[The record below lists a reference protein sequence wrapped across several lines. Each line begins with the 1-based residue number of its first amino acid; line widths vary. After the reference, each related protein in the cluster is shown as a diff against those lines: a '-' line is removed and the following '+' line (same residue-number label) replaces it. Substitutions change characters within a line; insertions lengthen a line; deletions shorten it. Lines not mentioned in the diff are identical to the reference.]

1 MSPPLN
7 WRNLGLAPSAY
18 PGYQQS
24 TWLSVA
30 LKELLNLGSFQEKAP
45 LKPIHYSLCTL
56 PVTPPANQAPISA
69 PIPEV
74 VADSHERVDLSIVD
88 RGWYVVQFE
97 DTAGKVKMNYVCQ
110 NVGEDG
116 EDVVINSY
124 LKVTSSK
131 NSCRQEGRLFK
142 KYPDEE
148 RALRSQ
154 FLAQLPTPEYKASG
168 RVLFDDCVGFFCQV
182 EL

>member
-1 MSPPLN
+1 M
-7 WRNLGLAPSAY
+7 APSAY
-18 PGYQQS
+18 PGYQQP
-24 TWLSVA
+24 TWLNVA
-30 LKELLNLGSFQEKAP
+30 LKELLNLGSFL
-45 LKPIHYSLCTL
+45 LKPIHDSLCAL

-74 VADSHERVDLSIVD
+74 VADSHDRDDLSIVD
-88 RGWYVVQFE
+88 GGWYVVQIE

-124 LKVTSSK
+124 LKVYSSK
-131 NSCRQEGRLFK
+131 HSCRQEGRLFK

-148 RALRSQ
+148 RAVQSQ
-154 FLAQLPTPEYKASG
+154 F
-168 RVLFDDCVGFFCQV
+168 
-182 EL
+182 

>member
-1 MSPPLN
+1 M
-7 WRNLGLAPSAY
+7 APSAY
-18 PGYQQS
+18 PGYQQP
-24 TWLSVA
+24 TWLNVA
-30 LKELLNLGSFQEKAP
+30 LKELLNLGSFL
-45 LKPIHYSLCTL
+45 LKPIHDSLCAL

-74 VADSHERVDLSIVD
+74 VADSHDRDDLSIVD
-88 RGWYVVQFE
+88 GGWYVVQIE

-124 LKVTSSK
+124 LKVYSSK

-148 RALRSQ
+148 RAVQSQ
-154 FLAQLPTPEYKASG
+154 F
-168 RVLFDDCVGFFCQV
+168 
-182 EL
+182 

>member
-1 MSPPLN
+1 M
-7 WRNLGLAPSAY
+7 APSAY
-18 PGYQQS
+18 PGYQQP
-24 TWLSVA
+24 TWLNVA
-30 LKELLNLGSFQEKAP
+30 LKELLNLGSFL
-45 LKPIHYSLCTL
+45 LKPIHDSLCAL

-74 VADSHERVDLSIVD
+74 VADSHDRDDLSIVD
-88 RGWYVVQFE
+88 GGWYVVQIE

-124 LKVTSSK
+124 LKVYSSK

-148 RALRSQ
+148 RAVQSQ
-154 FLAQLPTPEYKASG
+154 FWHS
-168 RVLFDDCVGFFCQV
+168 CQPQPIKFII
-182 EL
+182 LMGLNYQNLI

>member
-1 MSPPLN
+1 M
-7 WRNLGLAPSAY
+7 APSAY
-18 PGYQQS
+18 PGYQQP
-24 TWLSVA
+24 TWLNVA
-30 LKELLNLGSFQEKAP
+30 LKELLNLGSFL
-45 LKPIHYSLCTL
+45 LKPIHDSLCAL

-74 VADSHERVDLSIVD
+74 VADSHERDDLSIV
-88 RGWYVVQFE
+88 VQIE

-124 LKVTSSK
+124 LKVYSSK

-148 RALRSQ
+148 RAVQSQ
-154 FLAQLPTPEYKASG
+154 FWHSCQPQLIKFVILMGLNYQN
-168 RVLFDDCVGFFCQV
+168 LI
-182 EL
+182 

>member
-1 MSPPLN
+1 M
-7 WRNLGLAPSAY
+7 APSAY
-18 PGYQQS
+18 PGYQQP
-24 TWLSVA
+24 TWLNVA
-30 LKELLNLGSFQEKAP
+30 LKELLNLGSFL
-45 LKPIHYSLCTL
+45 LKPIHDSLCAL

-74 VADSHERVDLSIVD
+74 VADSHERDDLSIV
-88 RGWYVVQFE
+88 VQIE

-124 LKVTSSK
+124 LKVYNSSK

-148 RALRSQ
+148 RAVLSQ
-154 FLAQLPTPEYKASG
+154 FWHS
-168 RVLFDDCVGFFCQV
+168 CQPQPIKFII
-182 EL
+182 LMGLNYQHLI